1 MEGEWIDHIWL
12 REKVDDYLDWEQA
25 ATAQS

>member
-1 MEGEWIDHIWL
+1 MEEEWVDHIWL

-25 ATAQS
+25 VTAQS